1 MQRKPQPADATTEA
15 GRIMTICNA
24 CRYCEGYCAVFP
36 AMSRRLDFATGDLH
50 YLANLC
56 HNCGECYHA
65 CQYAPPH
72 EFDVNVPLALA
83 RVRTVSYGQYAWP
96 AQFAS
101 LFARGGA
108 AAGVALAAALIMV
121 LLLTIAM
128 TGDLAALLISDG
140 TGNFYRLLPHRA
152 MVALFGLVAA
162 LVAVALGV
170 GLLRFWRDAGE
181 RLGDLMRPSPMLSAT
196 NAALRLT
203 YLHGGG
209 SGCIAPNVAASRWR
223 RPLHH
228 LTFYGF
234 LLCFAA
240 TVVATLYHYAF
251 GWIAPYAYTSLPVVL
266 GTVGGVS
273 LVIGTLGLLLL
284 RPARDPATYDHGQ
297 AGMDSA
303 FTALLLLTGAS
314 GLLLLALRHTAALG
328 PLLVV
333 HLGIVLALF
342 ATLPY
347 GKFVHGIYRGGALIK
362 YALESRRPHRGLG
375 SD

>member
-1 MQRKPQPADATTEA
+1 MQPELQPADATAEA
-15 GRIMTICNA
+15 RRIMTICNA

-36 AMSRRLDFATGDLH
+36 AMSRRLDFAGGDLH

-83 RVRTVSYGQYAWP
+83 RVRIASYRQYAWP
-96 AQFAS
+96 ERFAS
-101 LFARGGA
+101 LYARGGA
-108 AAGVALAAALIMV
+108 AAGVALAAALAVV

-128 TGDLAALLISDG
+128 TGDVAALLVSDG
-140 TGNFYRLLPHRA
+140 SGNFYRLLPHRA
-152 MVALFGLVAA
+152 MATLFGLVAVF
-162 LVAVALGV
+162 VAVALGI

-181 RLGDLMRPSPMLSAT
+181 RLPDLMRPSALTGAT

-209 SGCIAPNVAASRWR
+209 AGCVSPEVIASSWR

-240 TVVATLYHYAF
+240 TVVGTLYHYAF
-251 GWIAPYAYTSLPVVL
+251 GWVAPYAYTSIPVVL

-273 LVIGTLGLLLL
+273 LVFGTLGLLLL
-284 RPARDPATYDHGQ
+284 RPAREPATYDRGQ
-297 AGMDSA
+297 AGMDGA

-328 PLLVV
+328 PLLIA

-342 ATLPY
+342 VTLPY
-347 GKFVHGIYRGGALIK
+347 GKFVHGVYRTAALIK
-362 YALESRRPHRGLG
+362 HALERRRPHQGLG
-375 SD
+375 GD